1 MMKLS
6 HKLSIHFWNNRSNI
20 ENSPLREFFL
30 ITEGMIFA
38 KRLLRN
44 PDFFSHHCEWSE
56 AIQIKIKRFDFYLDR
71 HGFASRWL
79 RFRSLLGELASAARL
94 RGFKNQPP
102 LSFEQYYKSND
113 YQFISSIWL
122 SLDFIKQDRIQGVFI
137 LLFSTQWPKKHIMK
151 SLMKRKQLR
160 FLLKMRRNLI
170 FDLYQLHWSC
180 LELLD
185 FHSGDMQTTIS
196 FLSDV

>member
-1 MMKLS
+1 MK
-6 HKLSIHFWNNRSNI
+6 WG
-20 ENSPLREFFL
+20 SPLKSVIASGSEA
-30 ITEGMIFA
+30 MSA

-44 PDFFSHHCEWSE
+44 LGRYAFLSWLL
-56 AIQIKIKRFDFYLDR
+56 LDR

-79 RFRSLLGELASAARL
+79 RFRSLLGELASGARL
-94 RGFKNQPP
+94 RGFSILPP
-102 LSFEQYYKSND
+102 LPFKQYYKSND
-113 YQFISSIWL
+113 YKFRSSIWL
-122 SLDFIKQDRIQGVFI
+122 SLDFIKQDRIQGIFI
-137 LLFSTQWPKKHIMK
+137 LLFSTQWLKKHIMK

-185 FHSGDMQTTIS
+185 FHSGDMQITIS

>member
-1 MMKLS
+1 MK
-6 HKLSIHFWNNRSNI
+6 WG
-20 ENSPLREFFL
+20 SPLKSVIASDSEA
-30 ITEGMIFA
+30 MSA

-44 PDFFSHHCEWSE
+44 LGRYAFLSWLL
-56 AIQIKIKRFDFYLDR
+56 LDR

-102 LSFEQYYKSND
+102 LSFELYYESND
-113 YQFISSIWL
+113 YKFRSSIWL

-137 LLFSTQWPKKHIMK
+137 LLFSTQWLKKHIMK
-151 SLMKRKQLR
+151 SLMKRKRLK
-160 FLLKMRRNLI
+160 FLLKMRKSLI

-185 FHSGDMQTTIS
+185 FHSGDMRTTIS